1 MNRNQLA
8 GLVYMSAD
16 YLSKLFLQEIGCK
29 LSEYIISARIKAASK
44 LLEETDLT
52 VGEVADKVGYSNL
65 AYFTKVFRE
74 KNGSTPAVY
83 RASFRKKN

>member
-44 LLEETDLT
+44 LLEENQTL
-52 VGEVADKVGYSNL
+52 
-65 AYFTKVFRE
+65 R
-74 KNGSTPAVY
+74 
-83 RASFRKKN
+83 